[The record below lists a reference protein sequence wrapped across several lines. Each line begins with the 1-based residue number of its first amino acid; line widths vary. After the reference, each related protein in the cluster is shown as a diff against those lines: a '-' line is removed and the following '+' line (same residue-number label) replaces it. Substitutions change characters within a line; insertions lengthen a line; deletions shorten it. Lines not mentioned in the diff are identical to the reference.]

1 MKTIFTR
8 KAHAFLGAA
17 AFMLAAVFTM
27 ACKME
32 TNSAPETF
40 SVQFDAK
47 EHGALIAK
55 VSGKQINADT
65 KQEKGTIVEFTA
77 TPEDGY
83 AVDKWTITGSAFEK
97 NSGTDGSLT
106 AKVKITK
113 NTTVNVSFTK
123 NSYAVSFDAKG
134 GSPVPEAQTVS
145 YNDKAA
151 SPEEPVK
158 EGYTFA
164 GWFTKAGDEPWDFA
178 TNAVTANTALYAK
191 WQVKKHTVTFSVNDG
206 NGELTAKLDGNTF
219 TTDTEVEYGK
229 TVEFSATPE
238 DGYAVDTW
246 TITGSEFE
254 NDTGTDGS
262 LTAKVKITAN
272 TTVNV
277 TFKQKEIT
285 EFTVEMTHGENGT
298 LSASPAIPASGKVAK
313 DTEITFSAT
322 PEDGYA
328 VDTWTIT
335 GSEFE
340 NDTGTNGSL
349 TAKVKITENTTV
361 NVTFKQ
367 KEITP
372 PAITEF
378 TVEMTYGENGSL
390 SASPAIPASGKVAK
404 DTEITF
410 SATPEDGYAVDTWT
424 ITGSEFENDTGTNG
438 SLTAKVKIT
447 ENTTVNVT
455 FKQKEIT
462 PPAITEFT
470 VEMTHG
476 ENGSLSAS
484 PTIPASG
491 KVAKDTEITFSA
503 TPEDGYAV
511 DTWTITG
518 SEFENDSGT
527 DGSLTAKAKITENT
541 TVNVTFKQKEI
552 TPPAITEFTVE
563 MTHGENGSLSASPA
577 IPASGKVAKDTEI
590 TFSAT
595 PDAGYAVDTW
605 TITGSKFEKNAGTDG
620 SLTAKVKITKNTTV
634 NVRFIKKS
642 YTVSF
647 DAKGGS
653 PVPAAQTVSYN
664 DKAAAP
670 AEPAKEGYTFAGWFN
685 KAGDKPWDF
694 AANAVTANTALYAKW
709 QVKKHTVTFSVN
721 NGNGALTAQ
730 LDGNTFTTGTEVAY
744 GKTVEFSATPED
756 GYAVDT
762 WTITGSKFEKNT
774 GTDGSL
780 TAKVKITENTTVNVT
795 FKQKEIYKTVP
806 FGVNGAG
813 LDSHL
818 KNTAPH
824 TDGIYYI
831 KVTGLTAAD
840 LKGNLSGGAVPS
852 ALGKILNKNP
862 TKKVALKL
870 EEVADVTDMSCC
882 FYGCESLTQPPAIP
896 NSVTNMSYCFS
907 GCRNL
912 TQAPTIPNSVQD
924 MNCCFYDCIR
934 LTQAPV
940 IPNSVQ
946 NMRCCFFNCTNLTQA
961 PTIPNSVKN
970 MEGCFSGCAR
980 LTQAPTIPNSVTRMN
995 SCFSYCAN
1003 LTQAPT
1009 IPNSVTDMRFCFSN
1023 CTNLTQAPTI
1033 PNSVTDM
1040 KFCFSDC
1047 KKISSV
1053 TLKCKYVAN
1062 KFDFAFTSCTKLT
1075 QNSIT
1080 VPQDQLQTYKD
1091 NARDMGAQAD
1101 WFIGE

>member
-65 KQEKGTIVEFTA
+65 KQEKGTIVEFIA
-77 TPEDGY
+77 TP
-83 AVDKWTITGSAFEK
+83 
-97 NSGTDGSLT
+97 
-106 AKVKITK
+106 
-113 NTTVNVSFTK
+113 
-123 NSYAVSFDAKG
+123 
-134 GSPVPEAQTVS
+134 
-145 YNDKAA
+145 
-151 SPEEPVK
+151 
-158 EGYTFA
+158 
-164 GWFTKAGDEPWDFA
+164 A
-178 TNAVTANTALYAK
+178 T
-191 WQVKKHTVTFSVNDG
+191 
-206 NGELTAKLDGNTF
+206 
-219 TTDTEVEYGK
+219 
-229 TVEFSATPE
+229 
-238 DGYAVDTW
+238 GYAVDTW

-254 NDTGTDGS
+254 KNSGTDGS

-277 TFKQKEIT
+277 TFKQKEI
-285 EFTVEMTHGENGT
+285 
-298 LSASPAIPASGKVAK
+298 
-313 DTEITFSAT
+313 
-322 PEDGYA
+322 
-328 VDTWTIT
+328 
-335 GSEFE
+335 
-340 NDTGTNGSL
+340 
-349 TAKVKITENTTV
+349 
-361 NVTFKQ
+361 
-367 KEITP
+367 
-372 PAITEF
+372 
-378 TVEMTYGENGSL
+378 
-390 SASPAIPASGKVAK
+390 
-404 DTEITF
+404 
-410 SATPEDGYAVDTWT
+410 
-424 ITGSEFENDTGTNG
+424 
-438 SLTAKVKIT
+438 
-447 ENTTVNVT
+447 
-455 FKQKEIT
+455 
-462 PPAITEFT
+462 
-470 VEMTHG
+470 
-476 ENGSLSAS
+476 
-484 PTIPASG
+484 
-491 KVAKDTEITFSA
+491 
-503 TPEDGYAV
+503 
-511 DTWTITG
+511 
-518 SEFENDSGT
+518 
-527 DGSLTAKAKITENT
+527 
-541 TVNVTFKQKEI
+541 
-552 TPPAITEFTVE
+552 
-563 MTHGENGSLSASPA
+563 
-577 IPASGKVAKDTEI
+577 
-590 TFSAT
+590 
-595 PDAGYAVDTW
+595 
-605 TITGSKFEKNAGTDG
+605 
-620 SLTAKVKITKNTTV
+620 
-634 NVRFIKKS
+634 
-642 YTVSF
+642 
-647 DAKGGS
+647 
-653 PVPAAQTVSYN
+653 
-664 DKAAAP
+664 
-670 AEPAKEGYTFAGWFN
+670 
-685 KAGDKPWDF
+685 
-694 AANAVTANTALYAKW
+694 
-709 QVKKHTVTFSVN
+709 
-721 NGNGALTAQ
+721 
-730 LDGNTFTTGTEVAY
+730 
-744 GKTVEFSATPED
+744 
-756 GYAVDT
+756 
-762 WTITGSKFEKNT
+762 
-774 GTDGSL
+774 
-780 TAKVKITENTTVNVT
+780 
-795 FKQKEIYKTVP
+795 YKTVP
-806 FGVNGAG
+806 FGEKGAG

-840 LKGNLSGGAVPS
+840 LKGNLSGGVVPS

-907 GCRNL
+907 GCARL

-1009 IPNSVTDMRFCFSN
+1009 IPNSVTDMSFCFSN

-1062 KFDFAFTSCTKLT
+1062 KFDFAFTGCTKLME
-1075 QNSIT
+1075 NSIT